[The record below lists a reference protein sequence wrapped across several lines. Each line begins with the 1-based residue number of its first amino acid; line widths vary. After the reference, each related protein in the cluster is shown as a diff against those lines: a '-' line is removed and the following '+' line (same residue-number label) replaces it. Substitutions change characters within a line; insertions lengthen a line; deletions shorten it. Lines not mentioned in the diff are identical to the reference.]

1 MSYFPCLFGFGR
13 SVGYA
18 ALVATAAL
26 LAAISPALAQQQAQP
41 AQPAAQQPAQP
52 PAQASEPAAS
62 QASTAEPIPPDAAE
76 VRKRLDQALAARPGG
91 LRAKDVAERANTSS
105 PELRAKQ
112 LAVEAAAAKV
122 DEAVALYIPQV
133 QLMARYVRLS
143 PMDAMNLGGSEG
155 SIVGTNAPAGEL
167 LPIICPMGATSPSQC
182 LVQAAGVKLSFPV
195 ILDMWT
201 LQGTLAIPISDY
213 FLRIPQNHASS
224 KQAKKAAEVQM
235 AAARSKVQTD
245 AKVAY
250 YNWLR
255 AQGGVIVAEQ
265 GLATAMSHLKDVR
278 IAEQVGVASRADLMA
293 VESHVAATELLVE
306 KSKNMTALV
315 HEQLRVMMHD
325 PENVEYT
332 IGEDTTTGVAT
343 EQANLKTLYEEALRE
358 RLERKVITETVGS
371 LRQARKALVA
381 SNYPRLDAFGNVY
394 YQNPNTR
401 AFPQEKKWKA
411 SWDVGVQLSWT
422 MNDVF
427 STRAKTAELD
437 AKIMEIEAQQA
448 QLDDG
453 IRMQVTQAFNA
464 LRDAE
469 TAKETTERQIASAEE
484 SYRVRRELFRAGRA
498 TSSELT
504 EAETAL
510 LKAGFDLLN
519 ARIDIR
525 IARENLDQA
534 LGRNRLTR

>member
-1 MSYFPCLFGFGR
+1 MSHFPSLFGFGR
-13 SVGYA
+13 SATYT
-18 ALVATAAL
+18 ALIATAAL
-26 LAAISPALAQQQAQP
+26 FAATNPARAQPP
-41 AQPAAQQPAQP
+41 AQPAPQQPGQP
-52 PAQASEPAAS
+52 PAQASEPAAPGGS
-62 QASTAEPIPPDAAE
+62 ETEPIPPDAAE
-76 VRKRLDQALAARPGG
+76 VRKRLDQALAAQPGG
-91 LRAKDVAERANTSS
+91 LRAKDVAQRADTSS
-105 PELRAKQ
+105 PEIRAKQ
-112 LAVEAAAAKV
+112 QAVEAAAAKV

-133 QLMARYVRLS
+133 KLLGRYARLS
-143 PMDAMNLGGSEG
+143 KMDAMNLGGGGG
-155 SIVGTNAPAGEL
+155 SIVGTNVPPGQ
-167 LPIICPMGATSPSQC
+167 PIPIECFGPSLSDCFVRATG
-182 LVQAAGVKLSFPV
+182 VQLSFPA
-195 ILDMWT
+195 ILDIWT
-201 LQGTLAIPISDY
+201 LQGTLGIPISDY
-213 FLRIPQNHASS
+213 FLRIPQNHASA
-224 KQAKKAAEVQM
+224 KQTKKAAEVQM

-265 GLATAMSHLKDVR
+265 GLATAMAHLKDVR

-293 VESHVAATELLVE
+293 VESHVASTELLVE

-325 PENVEYT
+325 PENVQYT
-332 IGEDTTTGVAT
+332 IGEDTTIGVAT
-343 EQANLKTLYEEALRE
+343 EKTNLKALYEEALRE
-358 RLERKVITETVGS
+358 RLERKVITETVSS
-371 LRQARKALVA
+371 LREARKALVA
-381 SNYPRLDAFGNVY
+381 TNYPRLDAFGNLY

-437 AKIMEIEAQQA
+437 AKLMEIEAQQA

-469 TAKETTERQIASAEE
+469 TAKKTTEKQIASAEE